1 LNALL
6 TREISSTYRSGIPEQ
21 IARGIY
27 LLRMPLPFRLNHI
40 NLYLLEDP
48 QGWTLVDCGLNTP
61 ETMSLWEG
69 ILTTFLEDKPL
80 LRIVV
85 THLHPDHVGLAHWLS
100 EKTGAPVFMTPL
112 EYQMAQ
118 ELFALPE
125 TDPERL
131 ASHYRRLGLEAESL
145 RKTIHQASGY
155 RRLVKAL
162 PRNITPLYEHETL
175 EIGGRHWRILLGRG
189 HSPACACLWDES
201 EELLIVGDHVLPSIT
216 PNINLQSVG
225 PGNPLDDFL
234 SSLGSFRNLPCSLA
248 LPAHG
253 APLGRFRDRIDELLN
268 HHNIRLERIH
278 SACTE
283 PRTAAECLPVLFGAE
298 IPDQQYHFAIGES
311 AAHLVYLSER
321 GSLTRDG
328 DLPWRFGQP

>member
-1 LNALL
+1 MNAPA
-6 TREISSTYRSGIPEQ
+6 TRATTSMPGLGIPEL
-21 IARGIY
+21 ITRGIY
-27 LLRMPLPFRLNHI
+27 RLRMPLPFRLNHI

-61 ETMSLWEG
+61 DTMSLWEG
-69 ILTTFLEDKPL
+69 VLATFFDGKPV
-80 LRIVV
+80 LRILV
-85 THLHPDHVGLAHWLS
+85 THLHPDHVGLARWLS

-112 EYQMAQ
+112 EWQMAQ
-118 ELFALPE
+118 ELFALP
-125 TDPERL
+125 TVDPERME
-131 ASHYRRLGLEAESL
+131 SHYRRLGLEDESL
-145 RKTIHQASGY
+145 KNTIHQASGY

-162 PRNITPLYEHETL
+162 PQAITPLYEHEIL
-175 EIGGRHWRILLGRG
+175 DIGGRHWRILLGRG

-234 SSLGSFRNLPCSLA
+234 SSLGSFRNLPCTLA

-253 APLGRFRDRIDELLN
+253 APLGQFRERIDELLS
-268 HHNIRLERIH
+268 HHNVRLERLQ

-283 PRTAAECLPVLFGAE
+283 PHTAAECLPVLFGTQ
-298 IPDQQYHFAIGES
+298 IPEQQYHFAIGES

-321 GSLTRDG
+321 GSLTREG
-328 DLPWRFGQP
+328 EQPWRFAQP